1 LLTCQKPFFY
11 FFYFSYIHIDF
22 LARNCYLR
30 IALRFKIDITT
41 NDGNNAHPLS
51 IKKGN
56 GNGLYNNEIFY
67 VDNEGKMKANGLEV
81 QNGKIVASEI
91 DATSKI
97 GTSDFSATNS
107 IRLGDEDNTNKTIR
121 MATNY
126 YKNGKYYDACIKANS
141 YSGDGTAI
149 YLGALPSD
157 EEDDGGLENLQYLQ
171 LQAER
176 IAVPVNGVKL
186 HNEWNFVDD
195 LLFDGKRVISCS
207 NSNGRMTLQYDGD
220 RLAVYYNGNYVGSLI
235 LTS

>member
-1 LLTCQKPFFY
+1 
-11 FFYFSYIHIDF
+11 
-22 LARNCYLR
+22 
-30 IALRFKIDITT
+30 
-41 NDGNNAHPLS
+41 
-51 IKKGN
+51 
-56 GNGLYNNEIFY
+56 
-67 VDNEGKMKANGLEV
+67 MKANGLEV

-121 MATNY
+121 MATSY

-157 EEDDGGLENLQYLQ
+157 EEDDGDLENLQYLQ
-171 LQAER
+171 LRTER
-176 IAVPVNGVKL
+176 ISVPANGVELYNK
-186 HNEWNFVDD
+186 WDFVGD
-195 LLFDGKRVISCS
+195 LLFDGERVISCS